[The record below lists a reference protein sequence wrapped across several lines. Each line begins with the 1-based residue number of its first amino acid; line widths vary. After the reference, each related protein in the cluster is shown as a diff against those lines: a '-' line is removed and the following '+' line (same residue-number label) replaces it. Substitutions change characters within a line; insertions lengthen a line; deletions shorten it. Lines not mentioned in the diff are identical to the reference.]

1 MGTRVVRRVEV
12 ERVVVEEEDEDLED
26 VKEVVGDEVDLEF
39 EVGEELIEAVA
50 VDEASDVV
58 ETLDRE
64 ESVGDVLVIMEDEED
79 RPIEAVLE
87 LEDRDDSRDAYA
99 VASVSAIF
107 RLVFI

>member
-1 MGTRVVRRVEV
+1 MRRVEV
-12 ERVVVEEEDEDLED
+12 ERVVVEEGDEDLED
-26 VKEVVGDEVDLEF
+26 VKEAVGDEVDLAF

-50 VDEASDVV
+50 VDEAFDVV

-87 LEDRDDSRDAYA
+87 LED
-99 VASVSAIF
+99 
-107 RLVFI
+107 

>member
-50 VDEASDVV
+50 VDEAFDVV

-87 LEDRDDSRDAYA
+87 LEDRDDSRDASA

>member
-26 VKEVVGDEVDLEF
+26 VKEVAGDEVDLAF
-39 EVGEELIEAVA
+39 EVGEELLEAVA
-50 VDEASDVV
+50 VDEAFDVV

-87 LEDRDDSRDAYA
+87 LED
-99 VASVSAIF
+99 
-107 RLVFI
+107 